1 MKIIYLTGHNT
12 FNNKGCEAIVRSTIK
27 LLKKNDESLI
37 FIVPSKNIKRDMNQW
52 PEAEKNGVRFIK
64 YQIPLFLRII
74 WKIQKILNLCNYD
87 IFNYYPK
94 SLLKEYQKV
103 DLFLSV
109 GGDNYSFDYT
119 YPFHIIYQ
127 DKLAFKLNK
136 PVVLWG
142 ASVGKFDK
150 KPFLI
155 PKLQNHLSRMN
166 TIYVREKI
174 SYKYLKEI
182 LNLDNIKI
190 TCDPAFALDIEKNN
204 TIDNLIN
211 TINKN
216 NQCIGINLSNLI
228 FKFINRDIDISMEI
242 KKLVYEINQIF
253 NMHVILIPHVW
264 ENQGYDAKDD
274 YQLLKEIFNECV
286 KDNLNISLAP
296 KNLNALQIKYL
307 ISKCKIFIG
316 ARTHSL
322 IAALSLNI
330 PAISLSYSIKSEGI
344 NEMIFGNKKLVINC
358 NKIENYLLIEKIKE
372 IVNKQNY
379 YEKILKIKNRSFKKI
394 LLKTSFDLYDNFL

>member
-1 MKIIYLTGHNT
+1 
-12 FNNKGCEAIVRSTIK
+12 
-27 LLKKNDESLI
+27 
-37 FIVPSKNIKRDMNQW
+37 
-52 PEAEKNGVRFIK
+52 
-64 YQIPLFLRII
+64 
-74 WKIQKILNLCNYD
+74 
-87 IFNYYPK
+87 
-94 SLLKEYQKV
+94 
-103 DLFLSV
+103 
-109 GGDNYSFDYT
+109 
-119 YPFHIIYQ
+119 
-127 DKLAFKLNK
+127 
-136 PVVLWG
+136 
-142 ASVGKFDK
+142 FDK